1 MIKCALHQV
10 LYNYFM
16 VSVFGW
22 PDPNTGFDQSEHAL
36 YTCYFIIY
44 AYQITYFAYILS
56 SQQLWYYFLTY
67 PNPPCQHS
75 PWDETGAPG
84 ENQQLSAER

>member
-1 MIKCALHQV
+1 MHFLFLYAVRV

-36 YTCYFIIY
+36 YTCYFIKM
-44 AYQITYFAYILS
+44 FPS
-56 SQQLWYYFLTY
+56 H
-67 PNPPCQHS
+67 N
-75 PWDETGAPG
+75 TGSIVTKDSKQEVSDQRYSYG
-84 ENQQLSAER
+84 GT